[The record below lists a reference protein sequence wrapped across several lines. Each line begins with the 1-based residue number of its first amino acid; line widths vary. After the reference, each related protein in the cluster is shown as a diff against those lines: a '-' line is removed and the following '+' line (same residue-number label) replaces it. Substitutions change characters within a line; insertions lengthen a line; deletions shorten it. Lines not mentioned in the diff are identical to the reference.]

1 VKRVLAI
8 KVGVIAWM
16 AVMMG
21 CSGSPGTCPEI
32 GAQAPD
38 FTLETIDGESLSLS
52 DFRGNTVLIVF
63 RAVYCKGCDEQ
74 MPYILSAYERSPET
88 LTVLDIYRQ
97 DPVRRVRKH
106 VQDKQL
112 TTFPAL
118 PDPDDTVGSK
128 KYQLPPSTPINVLV
142 DANGIIKAVKPGP
155 FQSQEDI
162 EDWLDTSL

>member
-1 VKRVLAI
+1 MRARSSITFAI
-8 KVGVIAWM
+8 IASVALIM
-16 AVMMG
+16 A
-21 CSGSPGTCPEI
+21 CSGSPATCPEI

-97 DPVRRVRKH
+97 DPARRVRKH

-128 KYQLPPSTPINVLV
+128 KYQLPLATPINVLV
-142 DANGIIKAVKPGP
+142 DANGIIKAIKPGP

-162 EDWLDTSL
+162 EDWLDSSL